1 MQLPPTCCILGK
13 ELLRALE
20 ITSKNT
26 SRWDNLQTN
35 TTNQSNIYRW
45 CFQKLNHLLSPCNF
59 AFKCHT
65 KYHLIYFSMTG
76 LAAPWAI
83 YQEPAFTLCLLQDY
97 TSGECHAICKFS
109 FIWLHPICVIW
120 PAQEKQIAGALVHP
134 SLQLQRLKEA
144 GRFQHCQ
151 PCKGRTQFVK
161 QINPTTDS
169 RDTTCA
175 DAIHYAVTHIWIF
188 FGL

>member
-1 MQLPPTCCILGK
+1 MQLPPTCCILDK
-13 ELLRALE
+13 KLLRALE
-20 ITSKNT
+20 ITLNNT
-26 SRWDNLQTN
+26 RWDYLLTN
-35 TTNQSNIYRW
+35 TTNQSNIYKW
-45 CFQKLNHLLSPCNF
+45 CFQKLNHLLSSCNF

-76 LAAPWAI
+76 LAVPWAI

-109 FIWLHPICVIW
+109 FICLHPICVIW
-120 PAQEKQIAGALVHP
+120 SKQEKQIAGALVHP
-134 SLQLQRLKEA
+134 SLQLQWLKEA

-161 QINPTTDS
+161 PINPTTDS
-169 RDTTCA
+169 RDITCA
-175 DAIHYAVTHIWIF
+175 DAMHYAVTHIWIF
-188 FGL
+188 FNL